1 MCIKESSN
9 IKTFKL
15 WRILFM
21 IQKTTVK
28 IGTPTILIKI
38 CLPKIK
44 LIQAPVLRCAK
55 ATKLLTLG
63 TVSPSAS

>member
-1 MCIKESSN
+1 MCIKEFSN

-21 IQKTTVK
+21 IQKTVK